1 MHVTSLI
8 IIFFLDG
15 VPGIVYF
22 NATVVSYSSILIV
35 WSQPQVL
42 NTLYP
47 TLLGYEIR
55 YRKLQPFQP
64 LENFQVVTS
73 IFDTRYTL
81 SSLQAGTLYQINVV
95 AMTTTFYGP
104 DHVELVSIQP
114 EPGNGEKVEL
124 MVEFYKA
131 RMNNTAS

>member
-1 MHVTSLI
+1 MHICHFFNILHI
-8 IIFFLDG
+8 IILSIDG

-22 NATVVSYSSILIV
+22 NATVISFSSILII
-35 WSQPQVL
+35 WSPPQVL

-55 YRKLQPFQP
+55 YRKLEPFQP
-64 LENFQVVTS
+64 MENFQVVTS

-81 SSLQAGTLYQINVV
+81 RALQAGTLYQINVV

-114 EPGNGEKVEL
+114 EPGNGEHIL
-124 MVEFYKA
+124 
-131 RMNNTAS
+131 